1 MRDFYCTEAKDMHYK
16 ELAERVRHYKETEE
30 GVDKMGSVLD
40 EMRKEAADKV
50 RIENAIKMIE
60 DGSLSLEKIAEY
72 SGLSLEKIRELAGN
86 KSA

>member
-1 MRDFYCTEAKDMHYK
+1 
-16 ELAERVRHYKETEE
+16 
-30 GVDKMGSVLD
+30 MGSVLD

-50 RIENAIKMIE
+50 RIENATKMIE